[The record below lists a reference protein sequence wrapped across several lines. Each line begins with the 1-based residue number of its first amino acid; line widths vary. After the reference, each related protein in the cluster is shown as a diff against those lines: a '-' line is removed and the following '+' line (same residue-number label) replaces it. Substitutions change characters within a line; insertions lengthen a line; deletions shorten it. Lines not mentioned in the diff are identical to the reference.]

1 MTPDDIQEFTRV
13 LTHAFTLQN
22 RKVAPA
28 DIADWYSAL
37 AGYDLSAISQALSD
51 HIRDPDVGRYPVK
64 PADVVRRIDGGGE
77 MRALQAWSLV
87 ERAVRLIG
95 PWQTV
100 TFDDP
105 AIHAVIG
112 DLGGWVRLCETR
124 TADLPTVRTEFV
136 RRFVA
141 HLAHPLAARDVP
153 RALPGLGS
161 TPISPRLAGDPDRAL
176 ALWREGA
183 HHAVAAFPTADAW
196 AREGHQPLGA
206 PPGAAIGR
214 ETPSCT
220 GPVEKTAENAS
231 AVEGGKGGK
240 GELSSW

>member
-1 MTPDDIQEFTRV
+1 MTPDDIQPFARV
-13 LTHAFTLQN
+13 LNHAFTLQN
-22 RKVAPA
+22 RAVEPT

-77 MRALQAWSLV
+77 MRALRAWSLV
-87 ERAVRLIG
+87 ERAMRLIG

-105 AIHAVIG
+105 TIHAVIV

-124 TADLPTVRTEFV
+124 TADLQAVRTEFT

-141 HLAHPLAARDVP
+141 CLARPPAARDVP

-161 TPISPRLAGDPDRAL
+161 VAVSPRLAGDPDRAL

-183 HHAVAAFPTADAW
+183 DSLVAAFPTADAW
-196 AREGHQPLGA
+196 AQRGHQPLGA
-206 PPGAAIGR
+206 PRGATIGSG
-214 ETPSCT
+214 TPNPSDQ
-220 GPVEKTAENAS
+220 VDKTVGHAS
-231 AVEGGKGGK
+231 APGSGK
-240 GELSSW
+240 GELSW